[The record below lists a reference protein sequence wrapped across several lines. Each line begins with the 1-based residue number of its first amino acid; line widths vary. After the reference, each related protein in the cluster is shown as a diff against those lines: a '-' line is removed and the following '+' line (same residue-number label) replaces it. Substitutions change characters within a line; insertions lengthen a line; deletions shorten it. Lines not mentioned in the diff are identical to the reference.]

1 MVRLDFAKS
10 AQSTV
15 GIEWELGLV
24 DAATGQLRNVSD
36 DILDKLDLPSDKPY
50 QIVGEFMLNTLE
62 LVTGVCHTVEEGLDQ
77 LASAG
82 RRVLELA
89 SSDNMALFSQG
100 THPFAFGLDERISS
114 GPRYQKLLNK
124 TQYWAYQMLIYG
136 VHAHI
141 GLDHVAKAMPAVNYL
156 IKYYPHMLALSASS
170 PYWGGYDTGYASQRT
185 LLFQQLPTTGLPFQF
200 HNWSDYEHVVDDL
213 MKVGTVD
220 DVTEVRWD
228 IRAVPRYGTVEQRA
242 CDGVATLEQVGAITA
257 LTQCLVHEAVGGDAD
272 ALGDI
277 DILPPWFVQENKWR
291 AARYGLEAEVII
303 DSAGTEMLVTEHL
316 NETINRLEPT
326 AEELGCA
333 EQLGWVADMMRA
345 NTSSFRQRQQLQS
358 KSGHRVDQAKLANLV
373 LDSAAET
380 GRSIRE
386 WA

>member
-1 MVRLDFAKS
+1 MRLEFAKS
-10 AQSTV
+10 AQSSI

-24 DAATGQLRNVSD
+24 DAATGELRNVSD
-36 DILDKLDLPSDKPY
+36 DILAQLKLPSDEPY

-62 LVTGVCHTVEEGLDQ
+62 LVTGVCNTVDEGLDQ

-82 RRVLELA
+82 RHILELL
-89 SSDNMALFSQG
+89 DPDDMALFSQG
-100 THPFAFGLDERISS
+100 THPFAFGLHEQISS
-114 GPRYQKLLNK
+114 GQRYQKLLDK

-156 IKYYPHMLALSASS
+156 IQYYPHMLALSASS

-200 HNWSDYEHVVDDL
+200 HQWSDYEHVVGDL
-213 MKVGTVD
+213 FHVGVVD

-228 IRAVPRYGTVEQRA
+228 IRPVPRFGTVEQRV
-242 CDGVATLEQVGAITA
+242 CDGMATLQQVGAITA

-272 ALGDI
+272 AVTEM

-291 AARYGLEAEVII
+291 AARYGLDADVII
-303 DSAGTEMLVTEHL
+303 DTGGTQMPVTQHLELVL
-316 NETINRLEPT
+316 NRLEPI
-326 AEELGCA
+326 AKELHCST
-333 EQLGWVADMMRA
+333 ELGWVEDMIRSD
-345 NTSSFRQRQQLQS
+345 TSAARQRAQT
-358 KSGHRVDQAKLANLV
+358 KSEFGRQVGQEKLAALV

-380 GRSIRE
+380 GQSLRTWR
-386 WA
+386 

>member
-1 MVRLDFAKS
+1 MRLDFAKS
-10 AQSTV
+10 TQSTV

-24 DAATGQLRNVSD
+24 DAATGQLCNVSD
-36 DILDKLDLPSDKPY
+36 DILKKLELPAEEPF

-77 LASAG
+77 LATAG

-100 THPFAFGLDERISS
+100 THPFAFGLHERISS

-200 HNWSDYEHVVDDL
+200 HNWSEYEHVVGDL
-213 MKVGTVD
+213 MKVGIVD

-272 ALGDI
+272 ALNDI

-303 DSAGTEMLVTEHL
+303 DSAGTEKLVTEHL
-316 NETINRLEPT
+316 NETLNRLEPI

-345 NTSSFRQRQQLQS
+345 NTSSYRQRQQLQS
-358 KSGHRVDQAKLANLV
+358 KFGHRVDQEKLAHLV

-380 GRSIRE
+380 GHSIRE
-386 WA
+386 WS

>member
-1 MVRLDFAKS
+1 MRLEFAKS
-10 AQSTV
+10 AQSSI

-24 DAATGQLRNVSD
+24 DAATGELRNVSD
-36 DILDKLDLPSDKPY
+36 DILAQLKLPSDEPY

-62 LVTGVCHTVEEGLDQ
+62 LVTGVCNTVNEGLDQ

-82 RRVLELA
+82 RHILELL
-89 SSDNMALFSQG
+89 DPDDMALFSQG
-100 THPFAFGLDERISS
+100 THPFAFGLHEQISS
-114 GPRYQKLLNK
+114 GQRYQKLLDK

-141 GLDHVAKAMPAVNYL
+141 GLDDVAKAMPAVNYL
-156 IKYYPHMLALSASS
+156 IQYYPHMLALSASS

-200 HNWSDYEHVVDDL
+200 HQWSDYEHVVGDL
-213 MKVGTVD
+213 FHVGVVD

-228 IRAVPRYGTVEQRA
+228 IRPVPRFGTVEQRV
-242 CDGVATLEQVGAITA
+242 CDGMATLQQVGAITA

-272 ALGDI
+272 AVTEM

-291 AARYGLEAEVII
+291 AARYGLDADVII
-303 DSAGTEMLVTEHL
+303 DTAGTQMPVTQHLELVL
-316 NETINRLEPT
+316 NRLEPI
-326 AEELGCA
+326 AKELHCST
-333 EQLGWVADMMRA
+333 ELGWVEDMIRSD
-345 NTSSFRQRQQLQS
+345 TSAARQRAQT
-358 KSGHRVDQAKLANLV
+358 KSEFGRQVSQEKLAALV

-380 GRSIRE
+380 GQSLRTWR
-386 WA
+386 